1 MFAISSEFK
10 KYAHL
15 LLDLHFAMVEQDK
28 DEQDKD
34 ESGKICDL
42 IDIYCSKM
50 TALEKD
56 AISLLSYD
64 LHDQESILKGW
75 LKYEDIFDVTR
86 EQTSVINIEKQKEE
100 NDA

>member
-1 MFAISSEFK
+1 MFAISGEFK
-10 KYAHL
+10 KYTHL
-15 LLDLHFAMVEQDK
+15 LLDLHFAMV
-28 DEQDKD
+28 EQDKD

-50 TALEKD
+50 TALEED
-56 AISLLSYD
+56 AISLLSCD

-86 EQTSVINIEKQKEE
+86 EQTSVINREKQKEE
-100 NDA
+100 NYA